1 MKSDNLHLRFFF
13 LTGVVIVSLFTS
25 CLREKESGLIR
36 ASGTIEAVEVNVAS
50 KVNGQVMEIH
60 AWEGS
65 HAEEG
70 DVLAVIDSS
79 PFEIQLRQ
87 AEAGAALADAQLRL
101 LQKGARPEDIRQAE
115 EALRQTDIGLKLA
128 QEDFNRMIHL
138 YRQGSVP
145 LKQRED
151 AEARYK
157 VAETQYKSAI
167 ENLGKLKQLVRP
179 EEIKAAEARLAQASA
194 GVDLLKKT
202 ISDCTIKAPVR
213 GIVARKAAERGEFL
227 PTGGILLTL
236 SNLEEVDLMIYVT
249 GAELGRIKPGQSAEI
264 HVDSH
269 PEVFYGSVV
278 FISSEAEFT
287 PKNIQTREER
297 VKLVYGVK
305 IKIRNPEFIL
315 KSGMP
320 ADAVIKT
327 DTVST
332 SE

>member
-13 LTGVVIVSLFTS
+13 FTGVVIVSLFTS

-36 ASGTIEAVEVNVAS
+36 ASGTIEALEVSVAS

-60 AWEGS
+60 AEEGS

-79 PFEIQLRQ
+79 AFEIQLRQ
-87 AEAGAALADAQLRL
+87 AEAGVALADAQLKL

-138 YRQGSVP
+138 YQQGSVP

-157 VAETQYKSAI
+157 VAEAQYKTALES
-167 ENLGKLKQLVRP
+167 LGKLKQLVRP
-179 EEIKAAEARLAQASA
+179 EEIKAAEARLAQASG

-227 PTGGILLTL
+227 PAGGILLAL

-332 SE
+332 SK